1 MWTRTTAVEVTRH
14 RSFFPQIP
22 LSPPSSRLASTSTA
36 STSASASHAPAQSS
50 SSSLL
55 SASNASNISEADLS
69 HTAYIAIGSNV
80 GNKAAHIN
88 KAMKLLDDPRRLY
101 ASTPSASPIL
111 RPADGKD
118 HTGIRFTKVEDT
130 SLLYESEPM
139 YYVEQDRFLN
149 GVCKVRPGHRASSA
163 KGKRLIAL
171 LYKTGQDVT
180 FTGATVGLL
189 EIDREAYRAPQND
202 RKRPKGDRSG
212 FIAL

>member
-1 MWTRTTAVEVTRH
+1 MRH
-14 RSFFPQIP
+14 RSFFPQLPI
-22 LSPPSSRLASTSTA
+22 SPPSSRLASTSTA
-36 STSASASHAPAQSS
+36 STSASAN
-50 SSSLL
+50 LL
-55 SASNASNISEADLS
+55 SASNASHIPEPDLS

-118 HTGIRFTKVEDT
+118 HTGIRFTKLEDT

-149 GVCKVRPGHRASSA
+149 GVCKVSPGHRASSA
-163 KGKRLIAL
+163 QVKKTDCIA
-171 LYKTGQDVT
+171 T
-180 FTGATVGLL
+180 
-189 EIDREAYRAPQND
+189 QN
-202 RKRPKGDRSG
+202 RSRRHSHRSNCW
-212 FIAL
+212 AS